1 MTLRKSARALGS
13 AFMLVSIAA
22 GAVALGSPPAAAVQL
37 GGFRPVATNGE
48 AVQAAASFAA
58 ESMGGELASVDS
70 AEQQAVQGTN
80 FRMELTLQ
88 DGSRWR
94 VTVSRNLQGE
104 YSILGEPAQLQA
116 ATSEDGPDTG
126 TNDGSDDDE

>member
-1 MTLRKSARALGS
+1 MRAFAAATLL
-13 AFMLVSIAA
+13 AA
-22 GAVALGSPPAAAVQL
+22 TAAVALGSPAAAAAQL
-37 GGFRPVATNGE
+37 GGFRPVATDGE

-70 AEQQAVQGTN
+70 AQQQTVQGTN

-94 VTVSRNLQGE
+94 VTVNRSLQDE
-104 YSILGEPAQLQA
+104 FSMLGEPAQLQA

-126 TNDGSDDDE
+126 DNQGQSDDQ